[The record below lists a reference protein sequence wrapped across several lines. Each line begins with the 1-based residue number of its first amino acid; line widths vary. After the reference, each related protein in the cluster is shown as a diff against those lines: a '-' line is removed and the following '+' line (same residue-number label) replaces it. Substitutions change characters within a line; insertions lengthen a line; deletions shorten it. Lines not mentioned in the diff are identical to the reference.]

1 MENFGLYDDAADY
14 NQDSVKQSSQ
24 ATPSPQRS
32 QPEKK
37 IKGEKAIDLSR
48 LDQKSVKIMVMLM
61 LYLLEN
67 NMTTADFFESVT
79 YQQNVKSKTKQ
90 QTLDIM
96 KSNDFFRLMYERGI
110 RKKDTE
116 HDNLRDFLMLSPAF
130 PDLLVLKSIK
140 RTLEQMAENEE
151 FMDAIRE
158 DLMQGEE

>member
-1 MENFGLYDDAADY
+1 M
-14 NQDSVKQSSQ
+14 
-24 ATPSPQRS
+24 
-32 QPEKK
+32 
-37 IKGEKAIDLSR
+37 
-48 LDQKSVKIMVMLM
+48 
-61 LYLLEN
+61 
-67 NMTTADFFESVT
+67 
-79 YQQNVKSKTKQ
+79 
-90 QTLDIM
+90 DIM

-158 DLMQGEE
+158 DLM

>member
-1 MENFGLYDDAADY
+1 MENFGLYDDNGADFIPE
-14 NQDSVKQSSQ
+14 SKQSSQ
-24 ATPSPQRS
+24 ATPSPERS

-37 IKGEKAIDLSR
+37 RKNDKTIDLSR

-79 YQQNVKSKTKQ
+79 YQQNVKSKTKS

-96 KSNDFFRLMYERGI
+96 KSKDFFRLMYERGI
-110 RKKDTE
+110 RKKDIE
-116 HDNLRDFLMLSPAF
+116 HDNLRVFLMLSPAF

-158 DLMQGEE
+158 DLMYGED